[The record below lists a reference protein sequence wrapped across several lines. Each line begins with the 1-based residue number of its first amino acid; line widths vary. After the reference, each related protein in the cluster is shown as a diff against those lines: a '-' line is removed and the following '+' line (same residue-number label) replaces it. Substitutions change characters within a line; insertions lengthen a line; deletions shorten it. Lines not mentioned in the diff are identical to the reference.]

1 MEDDKALGEIRKIAY
16 RLWMEDGRP
25 DGEDRR
31 HWDRAKEIWAFEH
44 AGEEPAAME
53 TETQPQRSTTPSRR
67 RGSRGLPAL
76 GLGG

>member
-44 AGEEPAAME
+44 AGEEPAGTRKPAE
-53 TETQPQRSTTPSRR
+53 RSAAPSRR
-67 RGSRGLPAL
+67 RSSRNLPAP

>member
-16 RLWMEDGRP
+16 RLWIEDGRP
-25 DGEDRR
+25 EGEDRR

-44 AGEEPAAME
+44 AGEEPAA
-53 TETQPQRSTTPSRR
+53 TETKPKPSATPSRR
-67 RGSRGLPAL
+67 RGGRSLPAA

>member
-1 MEDDKALGEIRKIAY
+1 MEDEKALTEIRKIAY
-16 RLWMEDGRP
+16 RLWVEDGRP

-44 AGEEPAAME
+44 AGEESAAAETQTKPAA
-53 TETQPQRSTTPSRR
+53 TPSRR
-67 RGSRGLPAL
+67 RGSRSLPAP

>member
-16 RLWMEDGRP
+16 RLWTEDGRP

-44 AGEEPAAME
+44 AGEDAPQVQAQAKPPAA
-53 TETQPQRSTTPSRR
+53 PAR
-67 RGSRGLPAL
+67 RGRSRTTANLDGV
-76 GLGG
+76 GR

>member
-1 MEDDKALGEIRKIAY
+1 MEDDKALTEIRKIAY

-44 AGEEPAAME
+44 AGDAPAAME
-53 TETQPQRSTTPSRR
+53 TQRQPAATSSRR
-67 RGSRGLPAL
+67 RGSRSLPAP

>member
-16 RLWMEDGRP
+16 RLWTEDGRP

-44 AGEEPAAME
+44 AGEDAPQGQTRAKPPAA
-53 TETQPQRSTTPSRR
+53 PAR
-67 RGSRGLPAL
+67 RGKSRTAADLDGV
-76 GLGG
+76 GR

>member
-16 RLWMEDGRP
+16 RLWVEDGRP

-44 AGEEPAAME
+44 AGEEPAEAR
-53 TETQPQRSTTPSRR
+53 PQARPAEAAARR
-67 RGSRGLPAL
+67 RGSRGALPP